1 MNYNEQIR
9 EGKGFS
15 TKIKKIAP
23 ISLITGLDT
32 IFFKKEL
39 NNIATSYI
47 NDSHLIQNL
56 KLKNSKLLTSNNH
69 SKNKTNLYKSS
80 NPTLFIKKFSERKNK
95 ELSISINRNNLI
107 NQTKNKVENK
117 ITCYSQKNSTQN
129 SLNKYKNNSKQ
140 KSNYNR
146 LKTSSNYNIGLQF
159 LNVRRKLIFSKQKNQ
174 SKKKNTSSEKS
185 LNLNCNSNN
194 ILKNLKNLSHND
206 TKNSIKKSVEN
217 SLKNSFVIQK
227 DKKSLSKKKKSYEK
241 NIRRQNYIEKK
252 NMFKMYFQR
261 NNKNSHFQLKINFN
275 ECSYFDKFKRKT
287 SERLKTFNNEKKKN
301 NSLNKIPIKSKTH
314 RENKN
319 IEIIIKNSPK
329 KNYNNIKKLSLTK
342 NNSKII
348 ERNKDSLNISKN
360 ESLNNINKVLFQN
373 DILNDNFNNEIDE
386 KAELN
391 SIIKRLNFEEINKNE
406 KNVFSIHKNN
416 IYESYMNNFIKI
428 YEKVIQTQKSSYIKK
443 TPSTIEESI
452 KGNSSHRNLIY
463 KNLYIIK

>member
-47 NDSHLIQNL
+47 NDSHVIQNL

-80 NPTLFIKKFSERKNK
+80 NPTLFIKKFSERKKK

-140 KSNYNR
+140 QSNYNR

-287 SERLKTFNNEKKKN
+287 SERLKIFKMKKRK
-301 NSLNKIPIKSKTH
+301 
-314 RENKN
+314 
-319 IEIIIKNSPK
+319 
-329 KNYNNIKKLSLTK
+329 
-342 NNSKII
+342 
-348 ERNKDSLNISKN
+348 
-360 ESLNNINKVLFQN
+360 
-373 DILNDNFNNEIDE
+373 
-386 KAELN
+386 
-391 SIIKRLNFEEINKNE
+391 
-406 KNVFSIHKNN
+406 
-416 IYESYMNNFIKI
+416 
-428 YEKVIQTQKSSYIKK
+428 
-443 TPSTIEESI
+443 
-452 KGNSSHRNLIY
+452 
-463 KNLYIIK
+463 